1 MKGLLIVPAVLNLFT
16 SLAWISLGVQD
27 NMPLLSIGMFLVVI
41 GVLCLIYS
49 RLDIKKLYEKR
60 NVILTFGI
68 ILIPF
73 NFISAIIL
81 IIASDKIG
89 EYYANSLDEKEIIEA
104 KTNEKTVVSK
114 EVKKVDNLL
123 KLGIVMVAIAGVMI
137 ATTSWD
143 IISDFVKMI
152 IIAIIGVLFLGLS
165 IFSEKKLKIRGT
177 TITYWFLSMIAFSLS
192 IFMIG
197 NFEIL
202 GNWFSL
208 NGEGADI
215 YTAVLITCIAAFL
228 YITYKKFSFQSLLYV
243 ACFCVAIAAA
253 LIIRFISS
261 DKEISLLVLTII
273 VTLMN
278 LIPKSEKNEIKVL
291 KLFQIVISFI
301 TTALLVAEEMHPV
314 NEVVVVITALI
325 QVANLII
332 LAILDKREEI
342 KILSGIGIIAI
353 VAMALT
359 SIYLDLDE
367 IIVLFINRS
376 IIVAV
381 ALLICFVLI
390 RNKKISNIVLSI
402 VLPIVILSILF
413 TIEIPIAIYI
423 GCITLAMIIFGF
435 FNKEFK
441 SLYVEGIIFLIA
453 NLVIQLWE
461 FWGLLPIW
469 AYLLVGGFSLI
480 GIVTVRE
487 LKKSKQEQQ

>member
-1 MKGLLIVPAVLNLFT
+1 MRGLLIVPAILNLFT
-16 SLAWISLGVQD
+16 SLVWISLGVQD

-41 GVLCLIYS
+41 GVLCLVYS

-89 EYYANSLDEKEIIEA
+89 EYYANSLDEKEITEA
-104 KTNEKTVVSK
+104 KINEKTVIRK

-123 KLGIVMVAIAGVMI
+123 KLGIVMVAIAGIMI

-177 TITYWFLSMIAFSLS
+177 TITYWVLSMIAFSLS

-208 NGEGADI
+208 NGEGTDI

-228 YITYKKFSFQSLLYV
+228 YITYKKFNFQSLLYV

-278 LIPKSEKNEIKVL
+278 LIPKSEKNEIKAL

-301 TTALLVAEEMHPV
+301 TTALLVAEELHPV

-367 IIVLFINRS
+367 IIVLLINRS
-376 IIVAV
+376 IIVSV

-402 VLPIVILSILF
+402 VLPIVILSILL

>member
-41 GVLCLIYS
+41 GVLCLVYS

-89 EYYANSLDEKEIIEA
+89 EYYANSLDEKEITEA
-104 KTNEKTVVSK
+104 KINEKTVISK

-123 KLGIVMVAIAGVMI
+123 KLGIVMVAIAGIMI

-177 TITYWFLSMIAFSLS
+177 TITYWVLSMIAFSLS

-228 YITYKKFSFQSLLYV
+228 YITYKKFNFQSLLYV
-243 ACFCVAIAAA
+243 ACFCVTIAAA

-367 IIVLFINRS
+367 IIVLLINRS